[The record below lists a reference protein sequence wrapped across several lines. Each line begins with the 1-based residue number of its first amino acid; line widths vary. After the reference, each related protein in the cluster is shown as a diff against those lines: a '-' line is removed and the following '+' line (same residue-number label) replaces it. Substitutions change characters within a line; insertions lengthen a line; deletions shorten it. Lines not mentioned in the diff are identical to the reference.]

1 MADAS
6 DADRQAVEP
15 DAGEVLSVSQL
26 NDRIASVVQDTPALN
41 SVRCIGEVTD
51 LHQNSTA
58 LYFTLTDGDAELPCL
73 LWANRYREMDADLE
87 DGTEVILEGDIDYW
101 VEGGKIDL
109 KPWEVIVVGY
119 GDQAAAVERL
129 RSELEERGWFEDE
142 QKQQPPAFPERVGV
156 VTSLRGDA
164 RYDIQNA
171 IHEQDPTAD
180 ILVKDATVQ
189 GSEAP
194 TSIANGIHHLD
205 RSEDVDAIIVGRGGG
220 SDSNLQAFNT
230 ERVAEAII
238 TSNTPIVTAIGH
250 TDDRLI
256 ADQVADIA
264 TITPT
269 AAGEYIVN
277 SREEFLASEV
287 KPLEQHLEAEYE
299 TFQQEH
305 EHEQELA
312 EAVGEAAAPEGVA
325 PVYYKAA
332 IAVLLLLL
340 LLITGLWL
348 GVI

>member
-1 MADAS
+1 MADAP
-6 DADRQAVEP
+6 DTERQAVDP
-15 DAGEVLSVSQL
+15 DAREVLSVSQL
-26 NDRIASVVQDTPALN
+26 NDRIASVVQNTPALN
-41 SVRCIGEVTD
+41 GVRCIGEVTD
-51 LHQNSTA
+51 LQRNSTA
-58 LYFTLTDGDAELPCL
+58 LYFTLTDGDAELPCMI
-73 LWANRYREMDADLE
+73 WANRYREMDADLE

-101 VEGGKIDL
+101 AEGGKIDL
-109 KPWEVIVVGY
+109 KPWEVIVVGD

-129 RSELEERGWFEDE
+129 RSELEERGWFDDE

-171 IHEQDPTAD
+171 IHEQDPTVD

-189 GSEAP
+189 GSNAP

-220 SDSNLQAFNT
+220 SNSNLQAFNT
-230 ERVAEAII
+230 ERVAEAIF
-238 TSNTPIVTAIGH
+238 TANTPVVTAIGH

-256 ADQVADIA
+256 ADQVADVA

-269 AAGEYIVN
+269 AAGEYIVD
-277 SREEFLASEV
+277 SREKFLASEV
-287 KPLEQHLEAEYE
+287 KPLEQQLEAGYE

-312 EAVGEAAAPEGVA
+312 EAVEKATAPDGLP

-340 LLITGLWL
+340 LLITALWL
-348 GVI
+348 GVL

>member
-1 MADAS
+1 MADAP
-6 DADRQAVEP
+6 DTERQAVEP
-15 DAGEVLSVSQL
+15 DAREVLSVSQL
-26 NDRIASVVQDTPALN
+26 NDRIGSVVQDTPALN
-41 SVRCIGEVTD
+41 GVRCIGEVTD

-58 LYFTLTDGDAELPCL
+58 LYFTLTDGHAELPCM
-73 LWANRYREMDADLE
+73 LWANRYQKMDADLE

-101 VEGGKIDL
+101 TEGGKIDL
-109 KPWEVIVVGY
+109 KPWEVIVVGD

-129 RSELEERGWFEDE
+129 RSELEERGWFDDE
-142 QKQQPPAFPERVGV
+142 QKQRPPAFPERVGV

-171 IHEQDPTAD
+171 IHEQDPTVD

-230 ERVAEAII
+230 ERVAEAIFTAN
-238 TSNTPIVTAIGH
+238 TSIVTAIGH

-256 ADQVADIA
+256 ADQVADVA

-277 SREEFLASEV
+277 SREEFLAGEV
-287 KPLEQHLEAEYE
+287 KPLAQQLDAAYE

-305 EHEQELA
+305 EHEAELA
-312 EAVGEAAAPEGVA
+312 EAVEEVTAPEGLP

-332 IAVLLLLL
+332 IAVLLVLL
-340 LLITGLWL
+340 LLITALWL

>member
-1 MADAS
+1 MADAP
-6 DADRQAVEP
+6 DTERQAVEP
-15 DAGEVLSVSQL
+15 DAKEVLSVSQL

-41 SVRCIGEVTD
+41 GVRCIGEVTD

-58 LYFTLTDGDAELPCL
+58 LYFTLTDGDAELPCMI
-73 LWANRYREMDADLE
+73 WANRYREMDADLE
-87 DGTEVILEGDIDYW
+87 DGTEVIVEGDIDYW

-109 KPWEVIVVGY
+109 KPWEVIVVGD

-129 RSELEERGWFEDE
+129 RSELEERGWFDDE

-171 IHEQDPTAD
+171 IHEQDPTVD
-180 ILVKDATVQ
+180 IVVKDATVQ
-189 GSEAP
+189 GSDAP

-205 RSEDVDAIIVGRGGG
+205 RSADVDAIIVGRGGG

-230 ERVAEAII
+230 ERVAEAIF
-238 TSNTPIVTAIGH
+238 TANTPVVTAIGH

-256 ADQVADIA
+256 ADQVADVA

-277 SREEFLASEV
+277 SRQEFLASEIE
-287 KPLEQHLEAEYE
+287 PLEQQLDAAYE
-299 TFQQEH
+299 TFQQDH

-312 EAVGEAAAPEGVA
+312 EAVGEATAPEGL
-325 PVYYKAA
+325 PPIYYKTA

-340 LLITGLWL
+340 LVITGLWL

>member
-1 MADAS
+1 MADAP
-6 DADRQAVEP
+6 DAEPRAAEP

-41 SVRCIGEVTD
+41 GVRCIGEVTD

-58 LYFTLTDGDAELPCL
+58 LYFTLTDGDAELPCM

-109 KPWEVIVVGY
+109 KPWEVIVVGD

-129 RSELEERGWFEDE
+129 RSELKERGWFEEE

-171 IHEQDPTAD
+171 IHEQDPTVD

-189 GSEAP
+189 GSNAP

-230 ERVAEAII
+230 ERVAEAIF

-256 ADQVADIA
+256 ADQVADVA

-277 SREEFLASEV
+277 SREEFFASEV
-287 KPLEQHLEAEYE
+287 KPLEQQLEAAYE
-299 TFQQEH
+299 TFQQEY
-305 EHEQELA
+305 EHERELA
-312 EAVGEAAAPEGVA
+312 EAVDEAAAPEGL
-325 PVYYKAA
+325 PPIYYKAA
-332 IAVLLLLL
+332 IGVLLLLL
-340 LLITGLWL
+340 LVITALWL